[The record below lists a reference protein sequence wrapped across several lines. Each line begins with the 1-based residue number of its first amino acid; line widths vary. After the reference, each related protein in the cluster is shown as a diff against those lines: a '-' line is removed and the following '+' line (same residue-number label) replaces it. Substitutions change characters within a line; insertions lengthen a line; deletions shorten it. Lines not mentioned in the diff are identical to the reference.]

1 MSTEIIKVP
10 DIGGDSDVEVI
21 EVCVAVGDRVEAED
35 SLVVL
40 ESDKASMD
48 IPSPK
53 SGIVK
58 AIKIN
63 VGDQVSEGHDI
74 LELELEGTDAAA
86 QETPVAATQAA
97 AVPVQQEA
105 TAVQQEVTQSQEPQK
120 AAPSVAAAPSVQ
132 TVCVPDIGDDGEV
145 EVIEISVSVGDEIAE
160 EDSIV
165 VLESDKASMEVPS
178 PVAGKVIEILI
189 STGAKVS
196 EGSEILRVETAGGVV
211 EAVGVD
217 AAPAPVAEQAPA
229 ASPAPVSAPAP
240 AAGPVRKEIYVP
252 DLSGNSDV
260 PVIEVSVAVGADLQE
275 EDGLIVLETDK
286 ATMDIPAPYAGK
298 LVEFFITEGQ
308 TVNQGD
314 LLGVMEV
321 MEEAPAQTAA
331 ASTITPAASVSSAV
345 PAATPVSPA
354 VTPSADTGRRSGKVH
369 AGPSVRMVAR
379 EFGIDLLDVTPSG
392 PRGRILKEDV
402 QVYVKQVM
410 QQAKSA
416 PKSAPTAASSGAGI
430 PAIPTIDFSQ
440 FGEIEEKPMG
450 RLLKAGAVNLHRSW
464 LNVPHVTQ
472 FDEADI
478 TELEKFR
485 KSMKA
490 EAEKRGS
497 KLTPMPFILKAC
509 AYALQKYPQFNV
521 SLHPDGDKL
530 IHKKY
535 INIGFAVDTPDGLLV
550 PVVRNVDQMSLWELA
565 DATADLAS
573 RAQKKQLKGDD
584 MKGGCFTISS
594 LGSIG
599 GTAFTP
605 IVNAP
610 EVAILGVSKA
620 SIKPVWNGS
629 DFVPR
634 QMLPLSLSYDHRAI
648 NGADAARFTAFIAA
662 VLADI
667 RQMLM

>member
-35 SLVVL
+35 SLIVL

-48 IPSPK
+48 VPSPQ
-53 SGIVK
+53 SGVVK
-58 AIKIN
+58 AIKLNI
-63 VGDQVSEGHDI
+63 GDKVSEGYDI
-74 LELELEGTDAAA
+74 LELEIEGAAETAAEEAPAETAPAVAPAPAPQAPAAA
-86 QETPVAATQAA
+86 APQA
-97 AVPVQQEA
+97 
-105 TAVQQEVTQSQEPQK
+105 
-120 AAPSVAAAPSVQ
+120 AAAPSVE
-132 TVCVPDIGDDGEV
+132 TINVPDIGDDGEV
-145 EVIEISVSVGDEIAE
+145 EVIEISVAVGDEIAE
-160 EDSIV
+160 EDSLV

-178 PVAGKVIEILI
+178 PVAGKVVEILVE
-189 STGAKVS
+189 TGAKVS
-196 EGSEILRVETAGGVV
+196 EGSPVVRVETAGGAVV
-211 EAVGVD
+211 
-217 AAPAPVAEQAPA
+217 AAPAQTEAPA
-229 ASPAPVSAPAP
+229 APAAAPAQAEAPVASAP
-240 AAGPVRKEIYVP
+240 AAGPVRKEIHVP

-260 PVIEVSVAVGADLQE
+260 PVIEVSVAVGDELQE
-275 EDGLIVLETDK
+275 EDALFVLETDK
-286 ATMDIPAPYAGK
+286 ATMEVPAPFAGK
-298 LVEFFITEGQ
+298 LVEFFVTEGQ
-308 TVNQGD
+308 NVNQGD
-314 LLGVMEV
+314 LVAVMEV
-321 MEEAPAQTAA
+321 MEAAPTQAAAPVAASAPAQSAPASAAPAQAPAA
-331 ASTITPAASVSSAV
+331 ASAPVA
-345 PAATPVSPA
+345 AAT
-354 VTPSADTGRRSGKVH
+354 ADSGRKTGKVH
-369 AGPSVRMVAR
+369 AGPAVRMIAR
-379 EFGIDLLDVTPSG
+379 EFGVDLLDVTPTG

-402 QVYVKQVM
+402 QAYVKQVM
-410 QQAKSA
+410 QQSKAAPKASA
-416 PKSAPTAASSGAGI
+416 PAATGGAGI
-430 PAIPTIDFSQ
+430 PPIPAVDFSQ

-450 RLLKAGAVNLHRSW
+450 RLLKAGAMNLHRSW

-485 KSMKA
+485 KSMKG

-497 KLTPMPFILKAC
+497 KLTPLPFLLKAC
-509 AYALQKYPQFNV
+509 AYAMQKYPQFNV

-550 PVVRNVDQMSLWELA
+550 PVVRDVDQMSLWELA

-573 RAQKKQLKGDD
+573 RAQKKQLKADD

-620 SIKPVWNGS
+620 SMKPVWNGS

>member
-53 SGIVK
+53 SGVVK

-74 LELELEGTDAAA
+74 LELELEGTDAAV
-86 QETPVAATQAA
+86 QETPAVASQAA
-97 AVPVQQEA
+97 AAPVQQEVA
-105 TAVQQEVTQSQEPQK
+105 PAQELQK
-120 AAPSVAAAPSVQ
+120 AVPSVAAAPSVQ

-196 EGSEILRVETAGGVV
+196 EGSEILRIETEGGAV
-211 EAVGVD
+211 EAVGSAEAVS
-217 AAPAPVAEQAPA
+217 APVAEQQAPV
-229 ASPAPVSAPAP
+229 ASPVPASAP

-321 MEEAPAQTAA
+321 MEEAPVQA
-331 ASTITPAASVSSAV
+331 AASVSTVASV
-345 PAATPVSPA
+345 PTAASTSTSAATPVSPA
-354 VTPSADTGRRSGKVH
+354 VTASADTGRRSGKVH

-416 PKSAPTAASSGAGI
+416 PKSAPVAANSGAGI
-430 PAIPTIDFSQ
+430 PAIPAIDFSQ

-550 PVVRNVDQMSLWELA
+550 PVVRDVDQMSLWELA

>member
-35 SLVVL
+35 SLIVL

-48 IPSPK
+48 VPSPK
-53 SGIVK
+53 SGVVK
-58 AIKIN
+58 AIKLN

-74 LELELEGTDAAA
+74 LELEIEGGATAAPAEPAPVSEPVAEATVQAAPQAAPAAA
-86 QETPVAATQAA
+86 
-97 AVPVQQEA
+97 
-105 TAVQQEVTQSQEPQK
+105 
-120 AAPSVAAAPSVQ
+120 SVAPSVQ
-132 TVCVPDIGDDGEV
+132 TVNVPDIGDDGEV

-160 EDSIV
+160 EDSII

-178 PVAGKVIEILI
+178 PVAGKVVEILVE
-189 STGAKVS
+189 TGTKVS
-196 EGSEILRVETAGGVV
+196 EGTPVLRVETAGGAVV
-211 EAVGVD
+211 EAAPVA
-217 AAPAPVAEQAPA
+217 AAPAEPA
-229 ASPAPVSAPAP
+229 APIAAPTPAPV
-240 AAGPVRKEIYVP
+240 AAGPVRKEIFVP
-252 DLSGNSDV
+252 DLSGNNDV
-260 PVIEVSVAVGADLQE
+260 PVIEVSVAAGADLQE
-275 EDGLIVLETDK
+275 EDALFVLETDK
-286 ATMDIPAPYAGK
+286 ATMEIPAPFEGK

-314 LLGVMEV
+314 LVGVMEV
-321 MEEAPAQTAA
+321 MEAAPAQPAAPAA
-331 ASTITPAASVSSAV
+331 ASAPTQTAASVAPAASA
-345 PAATPVSPA
+345 PAAAPVA
-354 VTPSADTGRRSGKVH
+354 SAESGRKTGKVH
-369 AGPSVRMVAR
+369 AGPAVRMIAR
-379 EFGIDLLDVTPSG
+379 EFGVDLLDVTPSG
-392 PRGRILKEDV
+392 PRSRILKEDV
-402 QVYVKQVM
+402 QAYVKQVM

-416 PKSAPTAASSGAGI
+416 PKAAPAAAGGAGI
-430 PAIPTIDFSQ
+430 PPIPAVDFSQ

-450 RLLKAGAVNLHRSW
+450 RLLKAGAMNLHRSW

-497 KLTPMPFILKAC
+497 KLTPLPFILKAC
-509 AYALQKYPQFNV
+509 AYAMQKYPQFNV

-530 IHKKY
+530 IQKKY
-535 INIGFAVDTPDGLLV
+535 IHIGFAVDTPDGLLV
-550 PVVRNVDQMSLWELA
+550 PVVRDVDQKSLWELA

-573 RAQKKQLKGDD
+573 RAQKKQLKADD

-648 NGADAARFTAFIAA
+648 NGADAARFTAFIAT

-667 RQMLM
+667 RQILM

>member
-48 IPSPK
+48 VPSPQ
-53 SGIVK
+53 SGVVK
-58 AIKIN
+58 AIKLN
-63 VGDQVSEGHDI
+63 VGDKVSEGHDI
-74 LELELEGTDAAA
+74 LELEIEGAAETVA
-86 QETPVAATQAA
+86 EETPA
-97 AVPVQQEA
+97 E
-105 TAVQQEVTQSQEPQK
+105 
-120 AAPSVAAAPSVQ
+120 AAPAVEPAPAPQAPAASAPQAAAAPSVE
-132 TVCVPDIGDDGEV
+132 TINVPDIGDDGEV
-145 EVIEISVSVGDEIAE
+145 EVIEISVAVGDEIAE
-160 EDSIV
+160 EDSLV

-178 PVAGKVIEILI
+178 PVAGKVVEILVE
-189 STGAKVS
+189 TGVKVS
-196 EGSEILRVETAGGVV
+196 EGTPVVRVETAGGAVVAAPV
-211 EAVGVD
+211 EAPT
-217 AAPAPVAEQAPA
+217 APAAAPAQAEAPAPVA
-229 ASPAPVSAPAP
+229 AP
-240 AAGPVRKEIYVP
+240 AAGPVRKEIHVP

-260 PVIEVSVAVGADLQE
+260 PVIEVSVSVGDELQE
-275 EDGLIVLETDK
+275 EDALFVLETDK
-286 ATMDIPAPYAGK
+286 ATMEVPAPFAGK
-298 LVEFFITEGQ
+298 LVEFFVTEGQ
-308 TVNQGD
+308 NVNQGD
-314 LLGVMEV
+314 LVAVMEV
-321 MEEAPAQTAA
+321 MEAAPAQAA
-331 ASTITPAASVSSAV
+331 ASVAASAPAQSAPASAAPAQAPAAASAPV
-345 PAATPVSPA
+345 AAAT
-354 VTPSADTGRRSGKVH
+354 ADSGRKTGKVH
-369 AGPSVRMVAR
+369 AGPAVRMIAR
-379 EFGIDLLDVTPSG
+379 EFGVDLLDVTPTG

-402 QVYVKQVM
+402 QSYVKQVM

-416 PKSAPTAASSGAGI
+416 PKSAPSAAGGAGI
-430 PAIPTIDFSQ
+430 PPIPAVDFSQ

-450 RLLKAGAVNLHRSW
+450 RLLKAGAMNLHRSW

-485 KSMKA
+485 KSMKG

-497 KLTPMPFILKAC
+497 KLTPLPFILKAC
-509 AYALQKYPQFNV
+509 AYAMQKYPQFNV

-550 PVVRNVDQMSLWELA
+550 PVVRDVDQKSLWELA
-565 DATADLAS
+565 DATADLAG
-573 RAQKKQLKGDD
+573 RAQKKQLKADD

-667 RQMLM
+667 RQILM